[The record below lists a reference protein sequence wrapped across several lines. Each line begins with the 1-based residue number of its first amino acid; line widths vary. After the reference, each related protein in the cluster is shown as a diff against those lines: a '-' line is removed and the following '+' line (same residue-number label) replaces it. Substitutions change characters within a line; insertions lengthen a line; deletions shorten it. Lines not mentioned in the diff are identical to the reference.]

1 MVTFIN
7 DDLTEVNMNGFALI
21 YVKEQTEEL
30 CLAAVKQNGSVLEF
44 VKHQTKEICTAAVEQ
59 SSDAI
64 YYVNVKKYPDVYI
77 YHKLLWS

>member
-7 DDLTEVNMNGFALI
+7 DDLTEVKMNGFALR

-44 VKHQTKEICTAAVEQ
+44 VKSQTKKICIAAVEQ
-59 SSDAI
+59 NSDAI
-64 YYVNVKKYPDVYI
+64 DYVNMKKFPDIYI
-77 YHKLLWS
+77 YHKLLWG